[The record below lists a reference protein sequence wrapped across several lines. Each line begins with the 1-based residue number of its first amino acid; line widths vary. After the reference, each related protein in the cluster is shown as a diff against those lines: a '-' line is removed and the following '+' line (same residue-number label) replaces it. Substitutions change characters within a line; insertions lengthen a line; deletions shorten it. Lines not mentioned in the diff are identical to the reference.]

1 MKAIK
6 FLYIAATALLFA
18 ACANED
24 DGMGNRPV
32 AATVRADIFNSVNTR
47 ATVNN
52 TWTANEDAIG
62 VYVTSTG
69 YTKGD
74 NVKYVVSDQAG
85 NFTPAD
91 NPIYFAD
98 KDETSFS
105 AYYPYCSSN
114 DTRVNQDGTINWQG
128 GVVKDGKCQ
137 WDFLFAHGATAR
149 QSSPIVHFFR

>member
-62 VYVTSTG
+62 VYVTSRG
-69 YTKGD
+69 
-74 NVKYVVSDQAG
+74 
-85 NFTPAD
+85 
-91 NPIYFAD
+91 
-98 KDETSFS
+98 
-105 AYYPYCSSN
+105 
-114 DTRVNQDGTINWQG
+114 
-128 GVVKDGKCQ
+128 
-137 WDFLFAHGATAR
+137 
-149 QSSPIVHFFR
+149 